1 MLKGTVIKT
10 KKGLNLPISGN
21 PSLDVDSS
29 TAINSI
35 ALLGADFVGLKPTM
49 MVDEGDTVLSGQ
61 KLFENKKNPGTY
73 ITTPSSGI
81 VKSINRGEKRRFLS
95 LIIEADESLDSLK
108 FNLNDYS
115 KPIDLLV
122 DTGALAYFRTRP
134 YNRMPVPS
142 ELPSAIFVNAC
153 DTNPL
158 SVDPHELIKLDQ
170 DLFNK
175 GLNFIKSIN
184 DEIKIF
190 CSFQNKDFDQS
201 VEAVSYNQFAGPH
214 PAGLVGTHIHFLY
227 PVGQNRSVWTI
238 SWQEVISLG
247 YLLQNNKLRSD
258 KNVAIGGPNARDPKI
273 LKVKYGSNLSEL
285 TAGKILENSRV
296 ISGSVLNGHTG
307 ENVMNYLGSF
317 DNQVSILPDE
327 SNDILFNWAM
337 PGSKLHSKL
346 PAFFSSWI
354 KPKSFIFN
362 VAMNGGNRAIVP
374 ISSYQEIMPLNI
386 LMTQLLKSLVTLDI
400 ELGEKL
406 GVLELAPEDVALASY
421 VCPSKY
427 DYQSILDSNLEKM
440 YEEFK

>member
-1 MLKGTVIKT
+1 MIKT

-29 TAINSI
+29 TAINSVAI
-35 ALLGADFVGLKPTM
+35 LGADFIGLKPTM
-49 MVDEGDTVLSGQ
+49 MVEEGDVVHLGQ

-73 ITTPSSGI
+73 VTAPSSGV

-95 LIIEADESLDSLK
+95 MIIETDNSLDP
-108 FNLNDYS
+108 LNFDLNEYS
-115 KPIDLLV
+115 SPIEFMV
-122 DTGALAYFRTRP
+122 DSGVLAYFRTRP
-134 YNRMPVPS
+134 YNRMPQLS
-142 ELPSAIFVNAC
+142 ELPSAIFINAC

-158 SVDPHELIKLDQ
+158 SVDPYELIKYDQ
-170 DLFNK
+170 DLFNI
-175 GLNFIKSIN
+175 GLKFIQSI
-184 DEIKIF
+184 DADIKTF
-190 CSFQNKDFDQS
+190 CSYQNNNFDKS
-201 VEAVSYNQFAGPH
+201 VEGVRYNQFEGPH

-227 PVGQNRSVWTI
+227 PVGQNRTVWSI

-247 YLLQNNKLRSD
+247 YLLQNNNLRSD
-258 KNVAIGGPNARDPKI
+258 KHISIGGPNTHDPKI
-273 LKVKYGSNLSEL
+273 LKVKYGSNLSEV
-285 TAGKILENSRV
+285 TAGKILDNSRV

-317 DNQVSILPDE
+317 DNQISVLPDE

-337 PGSKLHSKL
+337 PGSNLHSKL
-346 PAFFSSWI
+346 PAFISSWV
-354 KPKSFIFN
+354 KPKKYNFN
-362 VAMNGGNRAIVP
+362 VSMNGGNRAIVP
-374 ISSYQEIMPLNI
+374 VSSYQEIMPLNI

-406 GVLELAPEDVALASY
+406 GVLELAPEDLALASY

>member
-1 MLKGTVIKT
+1 VKGTVIKT

-29 TAINSI
+29 TAVNSV
-35 ALLGADFVGLKPTM
+35 AVLGADFVGLKPTM
-49 MVDEGDTVLSGQ
+49 MVEEGDTVLSGQ

-73 ITTPSSGI
+73 ITAPSSGV
-81 VKSINRGEKRRFLS
+81 VKSINRGEKRKFLS
-95 LIIEADESLDSLK
+95 LIIETDQSLDSLS
-108 FNLNDYS
+108 FNPSEYS
-115 KPIDLLV
+115 SPIELLV
-122 DTGALAYFRTRP
+122 DSGALAYFRTRP
-134 YNRMPVPS
+134 YNRMPNPS
-142 ELPSAIFVNAC
+142 ELPSAIFINAC

-158 SVDPHELIKLDQ
+158 SVDPQELIKFDQ
-170 DLFNK
+170 ELFNK
-175 GLNFIKSIN
+175 GANFIKSIN
-184 DEIKIF
+184 ADTKTF
-190 CSFQNKDFDQS
+190 CSFQNSGFDKS
-201 VEAVSYNQFAGPH
+201 VDDVIYTQFEGPH

-227 PVGQNRSVWTI
+227 PVGQNRSVWSI

-247 YLLQNNKLRSD
+247 YLLQNNKLRAD
-258 KNVAIGGPNARDPKI
+258 KYISVGGPSTLDPKI
-273 LKVKYGSNLSEL
+273 LKVKYGSNLSEV
-285 TAGKILENSRV
+285 TAGKILDNSRV

-317 DNQVSILPDE
+317 DNQVSVLPDE

-346 PAFFSSWI
+346 PAFISSWI
-354 KPKSFIFN
+354 KPKNFNFN
-362 VAMNGGNRAIVP
+362 VSMNGGNRAIVP

-406 GVLELAPEDVALASY
+406 GVLELAPEDLALASY

-427 DYQSILDSNLEKM
+427 DYQSILDSNLDKM

>member
-1 MLKGTVIKT
+1 MIKT
-10 KKGLNLPISGN
+10 KKGLDLPISGN
-21 PSLDVDSS
+21 PTMDLDSS
-29 TAINSI
+29 TAINSV
-35 ALLGADFVGLKPTM
+35 AVLGADYVGLKPTM
-49 MVDEGDTVLSGQ
+49 MVEEGDTVSSGQ

-73 ITTPSSGI
+73 ITAHSSGI
-81 VKSINRGEKRRFLS
+81 IKSINRGEKRRFLS
-95 LIIEADESLDSLK
+95 LVIETNDSLDPIK

-115 KPIDLLV
+115 NSIEFLIDS
-122 DTGALAYFRTRP
+122 GALAYFRTRP
-134 YNRMPVPS
+134 YNRMPIPT

-170 DLFNK
+170 NLFND
-175 GLNFIKSIN
+175 GLDFIKGIDDSI
-184 DEIKIF
+184 KTF
-190 CSFQNKDFDQS
+190 CSYQNNDFDQS
-201 VEAVSYNQFAGPH
+201 VKGIRYNRFEGPH
-214 PAGLVGTHIHFLY
+214 PAGLVGTHIHFLH
-227 PVGQNRSVWTI
+227 PVGQNKLVWSI

-247 YLLQNNKLRSD
+247 YLLNNNCLRCD
-258 KNVAIGGPNARDPKI
+258 KYVSIGGPGVRDPKV
-273 LKVKYGSNLSEL
+273 LKLKYGSNLTEA

-307 ENVMNYLGSF
+307 ESVMNYLGSF
-317 DNQVSILPDE
+317 DNQVSVLPDE

-346 PAFFSSWI
+346 PAFISSWI
-354 KPKSFIFN
+354 KPKEFNFN
-362 VAMNGGNRAIVP
+362 VSMNGGNRAIVP

-386 LMTQLLKSLVTLDI
+386 LTTQLLKCLVTLDI

-406 GVLELAPEDVALASY
+406 GVLELAPEDLALASY

-427 DYQSILDSNLEKM
+427 DYQSILNTNLEKM

>member
-1 MLKGTVIKT
+1 MIKT
-10 KKGLNLPISGN
+10 KKGLDLPISGS
-21 PSLDVDSS
+21 PSTEIDST

-35 ALLGADFVGLKPTM
+35 AVLGADYVGLKPTM
-49 MVDEGDTVLSGQ
+49 MVDEGDQVQLGQ

-73 ITTPSSGI
+73 ITAPSSGV

-95 LIIEADESLDSLK
+95 LIIETDHSLDPIT
-108 FNLNDYS
+108 FDINDYS
-115 KPIDLLV
+115 SSIEFLV
-122 DTGALAYFRTRP
+122 DSGALAYFRTRP
-134 YNRMPVPS
+134 YNRMPQPS
-142 ELPSAIFVNAC
+142 EVPSAIFVNAC

-158 SVDPHELIKLDQ
+158 AADSYELIKHDQ

-175 GLNFIKSIN
+175 GLSFIESIN
-184 DEIKIF
+184 SDIKTF
-190 CSFQNKDFDQS
+190 CSYQNNNFEQY
-201 VEAVSYNQFAGPH
+201 VPGVSYNQFEGPH

-227 PVGQNRSVWTI
+227 PVGQNRTVWTI

-247 YLLQNNKLRSD
+247 YLLSNKNLRTD
-258 KNVAIGGPNARDPKI
+258 KYISIGGPNCHEPKI
-273 LKVKYGSNLSEL
+273 LKVKYGSNLSE
-285 TAGKILENSRV
+285 TSAGKILDDSRV
-296 ISGSVLNGHTG
+296 ISGSVLHGHTG
-307 ENVMNYLGSF
+307 ENVMNYLGAF
-317 DNQVSILPDE
+317 DNQVSVLPDQ

-346 PAFFSSWI
+346 PAFMSSWI
-354 KPKSFIFN
+354 KPKTFNFN
-362 VAMNGGNRAIVP
+362 VSMNGGNRAIVP

-386 LMTQLLKSLVTLDI
+386 LTTQLLKSLVTHDI

-406 GVLELAPEDVALASY
+406 GVLELAAEDLALASY

>member
-1 MLKGTVIKT
+1 VKGAVIKT

-21 PSLDVDSS
+21 PSLDVDFS
-29 TAINSI
+29 TSINSI
-35 ALLGADFVGLKPTM
+35 AILGTDFVGLKPTM

-73 ITTPSSGI
+73 ITAPLSGVI
-81 VKSINRGEKRRFLS
+81 KSINRGDKRRFLS
-95 LIIEADESLDSLK
+95 LIIETDDSLDLLN
-108 FNLNDYS
+108 FDLNDYS
-115 KPIDLLV
+115 SPIDFLV
-122 DTGALAYFRTRP
+122 DSGALAYFRTRP
-134 YNRMPVPS
+134 YNRMPIPS
-142 ELPSAIFVNAC
+142 ELPSAIFINAC

-158 SVDPHELIKLDQ
+158 SIDPHELIKFDQ
-170 DLFNK
+170 DLFNQ
-175 GLNFIKSIN
+175 GLKFIQSIN
-184 DEIKIF
+184 GDIKTF
-190 CSFQNKDFDQS
+190 CSYQNNDFDKS
-201 VEAVSYNQFAGPH
+201 VEGVSYNQFKGPH
-214 PAGLVGTHIHFLY
+214 PAGLIGTHIHFLY

-247 YLLQNNKLRSD
+247 YLLHNNNLRSD
-258 KNVAIGGPNARDPKI
+258 KNVTIGGPNTYDPKI

-285 TAGKILENSRV
+285 TAGKIFDNSRV
-296 ISGSVLNGHTG
+296 ISGSVLNGHSG

-317 DNQVSILPDE
+317 DNQVSVLPDE

-337 PGSKLHSKL
+337 PGSTLHSKL
-346 PAFFSSWI
+346 PAFISSWI
-354 KPKSFIFN
+354 KPIKFTFN
-362 VAMNGGNRAIVP
+362 VSMNGGNRAIVP
-374 ISSYQEIMPLNI
+374 VSSYQEIMPLNI

-406 GVLELAPEDVALASY
+406 GVLELAPEDLALASY

>member
-1 MLKGTVIKT
+1 VIKT
-10 KKGLNLPISGN
+10 KKGLDLPISGN
-21 PSLDVDSS
+21 PTMDLDSS
-29 TAINSI
+29 TAINSV
-35 ALLGADFVGLKPTM
+35 AVLGADYVGLKPTM
-49 MVDEGDTVLSGQ
+49 MVEEGDTVSSGQ

-73 ITTPSSGI
+73 ITAHSSGI
-81 VKSINRGEKRRFLS
+81 IKSINRGEKRRFLS
-95 LIIEADESLDSLK
+95 LVIETNDSLDPIK

-115 KPIDLLV
+115 NSIEFLIDS
-122 DTGALAYFRTRP
+122 GALAYFRTRP
-134 YNRMPVPS
+134 YNRMPIPT

-170 DLFNK
+170 NLFND
-175 GLNFIKSIN
+175 GLDFIKGIDDSI
-184 DEIKIF
+184 KTF
-190 CSFQNKDFDQS
+190 CSYQNNDFDQS
-201 VEAVSYNQFAGPH
+201 VKGIRYNRFEGPH
-214 PAGLVGTHIHFLY
+214 PAGLVGTHIHFLH
-227 PVGQNRSVWTI
+227 PVGQNKLVWSI

-247 YLLQNNKLRSD
+247 YLLNNNCLRCD
-258 KNVAIGGPNARDPKI
+258 KYVSIGGPGVRDPKI
-273 LKVKYGSNLSEL
+273 LKLKHGSNLTEA

-307 ENVMNYLGSF
+307 ESVMNYLGSF
-317 DNQVSILPDE
+317 DNQVSVLPDE

-346 PAFFSSWI
+346 PAFISSWI
-354 KPKSFIFN
+354 KPKEFNFN
-362 VAMNGGNRAIVP
+362 VSMNGGNRAIVP

-386 LMTQLLKSLVTLDI
+386 LTTQLLKCLVTLDI

-406 GVLELAPEDVALASY
+406 GVLELAPEDLALASY

-427 DYQSILDSNLEKM
+427 DYQSILNTNLEKM